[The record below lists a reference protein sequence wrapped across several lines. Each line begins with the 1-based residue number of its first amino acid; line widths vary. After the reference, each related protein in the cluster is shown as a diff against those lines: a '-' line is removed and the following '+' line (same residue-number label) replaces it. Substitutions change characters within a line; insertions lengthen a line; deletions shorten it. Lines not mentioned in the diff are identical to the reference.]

1 MNAQSNSV
9 ENAFKRAGIL
19 YRIVGGVRFFDR
31 AEVRDM
37 LSYLWAVVNH
47 NDELR
52 LRRIINN
59 PARKISDRR
68 VEDALELA
76 RSENI
81 GLYDVLQNAKRYNRF
96 DRAAAPMEQFA
107 AMLEELRLLSDT
119 MPLDDFYDVL
129 LEKTGYAAA
138 LERKGDPESLG
149 RVDNVM
155 ELKRTSSITCART
168 RRPRSRV
175 SSEET
180 ALFTDIDRYDE
191 GADAAVMMTFH
202 SAKGL
207 EFPVVFMCG
216 MEEGL
221 FRPRGRWTS
230 PRSLR
235 RSAVSAMSASRAR
248 AASSISPARASAP
261 SSARRRITAC
271 RGSSRKSRWNLSTAA
286 YRSTTNA
293 AARRSTLRSIPA
305 ATTHTPFQRLQWVR
319 AR

>member
-9 ENAFKRAGIL
+9 ENAFKRAGIP
-19 YRIVGGVRFFDR
+19 YRIVGGVRFFDG

-119 MPLDDFYDVL
+119 MPLDDF
-129 LEKTGYAAA
+129 T
-138 LERKGDPESLG
+138 
-149 RVDNVM
+149 
-155 ELKRTSSITCART
+155 TSCWK
-168 RRPRSRV
+168 
-175 SSEET
+175 
-180 ALFTDIDRYDE
+180 DR
-191 GADAAVMMTFH
+191 
-202 SAKGL
+202 
-207 EFPVVFMCG
+207 
-216 MEEGL
+216 
-221 FRPRGRWTS
+221 
-230 PRSLR
+230 LR
-235 RSAVSAMSASRAR
+235 RGA
-248 AASSISPARASAP
+248 
-261 SSARRRITAC
+261 
-271 RGSSRKSRWNLSTAA
+271 
-286 YRSTTNA
+286 
-293 AARRSTLRSIPA
+293 
-305 ATTHTPFQRLQWVR
+305 
-319 AR
+319 